1 MTIVIS
7 LINLTLLSLFCGG
20 TIHSIWVIVDA
31 FIFVGEHKHLLI
43 SCKKAMI
50 YLNVNVVQGRYDY
63 TLKKGSSR
71 VAQCK
76 FQMSLV
82 IVRAECTEIVS
93 ESKIKRNQGKQI
105 LYKNPKCCWSF
116 FTSDNLF
123 LA

>member
-50 YLNVNVVQGRYDY
+50 YLNVNVVQGRCDVYFKEGFKSGCSVQVPDVVGY
-63 TLKKGSSR
+63 CQS
-71 VAQCK
+71 
-76 FQMSLV
+76 
-82 IVRAECTEIVS
+82 
-93 ESKIKRNQGKQI
+93 
-105 LYKNPKCCWSF
+105 
-116 FTSDNLF
+116 
-123 LA
+123 